1 MKKVLFITLA
11 LFCLG
16 FANAQGK
23 VDALLQNNNIDS
35 KNNSQNGELPIVDE
49 SSTPIELMQALNT
62 VTQKIK
68 TAVANKDISY
78 LASEE
83 FITSTYYQKIAK
95 KVDKEN
101 IITFDAQ
108 NAYKAARKSAIEL
121 LTEGVKCKGFDCQY
135 MIDIPWAI
143 AKANT
148 YDDPMVKAYYYN
160 FGNEHLEL
168 AVSNGQVKS
177 ATPEFESY
185 RKQLQDIFGK
195 IPAEVAN
202 TYPNHQLETVRT
214 FDEMLKEKQ
223 EVDAAYEAEKAKK
236 AHDNAKSMPIAGM
249 KNSSLEAQIKAIYMR
264 MYPAS
269 KPVVKVVITSGDWTI
284 DYNLTR
290 PIRRR
295 INAYVVCQSKYDDL
309 YYTCDYGFAQEYNGS
324 GYGTL
329 HLFGVGLDSFYIKK

>member
-1 MKKVLFITLA
+1 MKKLLA
-11 LFCLG
+11 ILLTVICFG

-23 VDALLQNNNIDS
+23 IDALLQYNNIDGNS
-35 KNNSQNGELPIVDE
+35 NSQNDELPIVDE
-49 SSTPIELMQALNT
+49 SSSPMELMQALNK

-68 TAVANKDISY
+68 TAVANKDMSY

-108 NAYKAARKSAIEL
+108 NAYKSARQSAVNL
-121 LTEGVKCKGFDCQY
+121 LNEGKKCSGFDCQY

-143 AKANT
+143 AKANA

-168 AVSNGQVKS
+168 AVSNDQVKS
-177 ATPEFESY
+177 NTPEFESY
-185 RKQLQDIFGK
+185 RKQLLEIFNK
-195 IPAEVAN
+195 IPAEIAN
-202 TYPNHQLETVRT
+202 TYPNNQLTAVRT

-223 EVDAAYEAEKAKK
+223 EVDAAYEAKKAKE
-236 AHDNAKSMPIAGM
+236 AHDNAKSMPVAGM
-249 KNSSLEAQIKAIYMR
+249 KNSTLEAQIKAIYMK
-264 MYPAS
+264 MYTAS
-269 KPVVKVVITSGDWTI
+269 KPIVKVVITSGDWTI

-295 INAYVVCQSKYDDL
+295 INAYVVCKSKYDDL
-309 YYTCDYGFAQEYNGS
+309 YYTCDYGFAQDYNGS

-329 HLFGVGLDSFYIKK
+329 HLYGVGLDSFYIKP